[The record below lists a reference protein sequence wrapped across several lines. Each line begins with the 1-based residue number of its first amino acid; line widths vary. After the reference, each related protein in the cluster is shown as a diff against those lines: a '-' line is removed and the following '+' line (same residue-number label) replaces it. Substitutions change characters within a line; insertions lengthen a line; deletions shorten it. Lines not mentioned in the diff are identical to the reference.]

1 MFISKRRI
9 FAADDIDDIN
19 VDTNV
24 DPEASDLLFEAEDVA
39 ELVAEVTGQP
49 VDVTADED
57 TVTFAVGEDEYT
69 VQAEGD
75 EEILEATRRPLKRKN
90 TVAASSRKG
99 ARRVVSASTNRTA
112 RRPAAKQVRRKR
124 A

>member
-9 FAADDIDDIN
+9 FAADDIN

-39 ELVAEVTGQP
+39 ELVAEVTGEP